1 MTEQAAKLTVK
12 VKLHA
17 AQPVVVPTK
26 APPARLS
33 KLKVTL
39 GLLVLIMSTVGGYVL
54 WQQLSAEFSHAVTA
68 ESIADTEDHAVDGAV
83 DSVAEDAVEGATD
96 GVGFGATESPDE
108 GGAKNLG
115 ERSEQGL
122 ISAATEDAT
131 HVNATTQPASTSTS
145 AITQTASRQNQQQP
159 AAAPTSE
166 SDMPAEEHSDTTHSE
181 QPQTVTAANINNAVP
196 ATAAPGVG
204 RILPEGFSRIVLSAT
219 MERLEP
225 GEVIDA
231 LVAQQQI
238 QRLYLFTELKGYAG
252 QQLIHRWSYAGE
264 VKTEA
269 LLTIEDSPWRTY
281 SENWLLPDQL
291 GQWRVEIIDQQQKVL
306 YQHDFQYH

>member
-17 AQPVVVPTK
+17 AQPVVLPSK

-39 GLLVLIMSTVGGYVL
+39 GLLLLVLITVGGYWL
-54 WQQLSAEFSHAVTA
+54 WQQLSSQHPQAVTA
-68 ESIADTEDHAVDGAV
+68 SPSDEASSKET
-83 DSVAEDAVEGATD
+83 SSAEV
-96 GVGFGATESPDE
+96 S
-108 GGAKNLG
+108 
-115 ERSEQGL
+115 SEQ
-122 ISAATEDAT
+122 T
-131 HVNATTQPASTSTS
+131 TS
-145 AITQTASRQNQQQP
+145 AE
-159 AAAPTSE
+159 AAAPAPEAAPQLTSAQ
-166 SDMPAEEHSDTTHSE
+166 PAELSVQAVAIDIAPQTPMTQQATSAKGYPEQTVASSE
-181 QPQTVTAANINNAVP
+181 QNINERPSAQNEDGVAAGTPNSEPVP
-196 ATAAPGVG
+196 ATAAPVAN
-204 RILPEGFSRIVLSAT
+204 RSLPEGFSRIVLSAT

-225 GEVIDA
+225 GAAIDS

-252 QQLIHRWSYAGE
+252 QQLIHRWSYAGQA
-264 VKTEA
+264 KTEA

-291 GQWRVEIIDQQQKVL
+291 GNWRVEIIDQQQKVL
-306 YQHDFQYH
+306 YQHDFQYQ

>member
-17 AQPVVVPTK
+17 AQPVVLPSK

-39 GLLVLIMSTVGGYVL
+39 GLLLLVLITVGGYWL
-54 WQQLSAEFSHAVTA
+54 WQQLTSQHPQAVTA
-68 ESIADTEDHAVDGAV
+68 SPSDETSSKETSSKET
-83 DSVAEDAVEGATD
+83 SSAEV
-96 GVGFGATESPDE
+96 S
-108 GGAKNLG
+108 
-115 ERSEQGL
+115 SEQ
-122 ISAATEDAT
+122 ISSKQTTSAEAAAPAPEAAPQLTPA
-131 HVNATTQPASTSTS
+131 QPAELPVQAVAIATAPQTPMTQQATS
-145 AITQTASRQNQQQP
+145 AKVSPEQTAS
-159 AAAPTSE
+159 S
-166 SDMPAEEHSDTTHSE
+166 SE
-181 QPQTVTAANINNAVP
+181 QNISERPSTQNVAAVLAVTQNSEPVP
-196 ATAAPGVG
+196 ATASSVAN
-204 RILPEGFSRIVLSAT
+204 RALPEGFSRIVLSAT

-225 GEVIDA
+225 GVAIDS

-238 QRLYLFTELKGYAG
+238 QRLYLFTELTGYAG

-269 LLTIEDSPWRTY
+269 LLTVEDSPWRTY

-291 GQWRVEIIDQQQKVL
+291 GNWRVEIIDQQQKVL
-306 YQHDFQYH
+306 YQHDFQYQ

>member
-39 GLLVLIMSTVGGYVL
+39 GLLVLIISTIGGYVL
-54 WQQLSAEFSHAVTA
+54 WQQLSAEFSPAVTA
-68 ESIADTEDHAVDGAV
+68 ESTADTEDHAVDGAV
-83 DSVAEDAVEGATD
+83 DSVAEDEGATD
-96 GVGFGATESPDE
+96 GETLGATESPDE
-108 GGAKNLG
+108 GGAQSLA
-115 ERSEQGL
+115 ERSDQGL
-122 ISAATEDAT
+122 ISAATEDAS
-131 HVNATTQPASTSTS
+131 HVNATTQPTGTSNS
-145 AITQTASRQNQQQP
+145 AITETTSSQNQP
-159 AAAPTSE
+159 RAAAQTSE
-166 SDMPAEEHSDTTHSE
+166 SETQAIRHSDTMQSE
-181 QPQTVTAANINNAVP
+181 QPQTATAANINNAIP
-196 ATAAPGVG
+196 ATAAPRVG
-204 RILPEGFSRIVLSAT
+204 RTLPEGFSRIVLSAT